1 MLTQSRAGR
10 YPLVLA
16 AALTLLGI
24 LAAPGAQAQVLRVT
38 AANAS
43 NSAVYDVNFSGSGG
57 SISVLNSDANR
68 HVSLRSLVFIPNA
81 QSGQID
87 LLVADSSRGEI
98 VRYADATGA
107 ATVVWSTASG
117 PGPKYPDGL
126 SVDVAGNLFVA
137 SSGSGKSK
145 PAQLW
150 VFPTDPLL
158 PAGAAFLA
166 PRLVDS
172 SFGGLSVQSL
182 EETLIARTS
191 SNASG
196 AGDLLLL
203 TGCPATVLVYSSA
216 DVQNVLNGGGPI
228 SPGRTL
234 ISSAQFPAGVEPG
247 GMDFW
252 PVDSSLL
259 ITTARG
265 TVLRY
270 SFTAS
275 GPVREF
281 DFATGLGNGKS
292 KLKTGI
298 EATQPVAFLANNNG
312 GEILKFGAPPA
323 GGGANPPLATV
334 TKGVQRPLGLAASN
348 LVAAPAADCLDTA
361 GGCDLMGSVLKHSV
375 GRVASLTGFVI
386 EDVCIV
392 PKDPR
397 ITQYGSCTGHSLPVG
412 QVCAG
417 FGDTVIPD
425 TMCGGS
431 GASGSGFALI
441 KSTSNSL
448 NNAKGALVVNEGFT
462 EGLLSG
468 PVNPC
473 PKTVLG
479 WAPTVGEGTVVE
491 GNSMLEITSSCGSS
505 KGLTRGLSLW
515 GIGLVLNE
523 DALPGM
529 NLADARINFAT
540 TKYEALGST
549 IALAGIQTTFRGS
562 LNACLN
568 TSRKHFDCK
577 KYGKAATQLL
587 ACDALVAANESA
599 FTGNAVNPNPSGEIR
614 GRIANLYLT
623 IKARVLGE
631 PALGSWPP

>member
-1 MLTQSRAGR
+1 MLLQSRADR
-10 YPLVLA
+10 YPLTFT
-16 AALTLLGI
+16 AALTLLVI
-24 LAAPGAQAQVLRVT
+24 LAAPGAQAQTLRVT
-38 AANAS
+38 AVNAS
-43 NSAVYDVNFSGSGG
+43 NNAVYEVNFSGSGG
-57 SISVLNSDANR
+57 SISVLNTDANR
-68 HVSLRSLVFIPNA
+68 HVSLRSVVFIPNA

-87 LLVADSSRGEI
+87 LLVADSLRGEI
-98 VRYADATGA
+98 VRYADATGD
-107 ATVVWSTASG
+107 ATVVWKAASG
-117 PGPKYPDGL
+117 PGPRFPDGL
-126 SVDVAGNLFVA
+126 SVDSAGNLFVVSA
-137 SSGSGKSK
+137 GWGIFK

-158 PAGAAFLA
+158 PAGAGFLA
-166 PRLVDS
+166 PRLIDGK
-172 SFGGLSVQSL
+172 FGVLQSL
-182 EETLIARTS
+182 EETLIARTTT
-191 SNASG
+191 NASG

-203 TGCPATVLVYSSA
+203 TGWPSTVLVYSSA
-216 DVQNVLNGGGPI
+216 DIQNVLNGGGPI
-228 SPGRTL
+228 SPSRTL
-234 ISSAQFPAGVEPG
+234 LSGAQFPAAVEPG
-247 GMDFW
+247 GIDFW
-252 PVDSSLL
+252 PVDGSLL

-270 SFTAS
+270 SFTATN
-275 GPVREF
+275 PIREF
-281 DFATGLGNGKS
+281 DFATGLGIGKF
-292 KLKTGI
+292 KVKTGT
-298 EATQPVAFLANNNG
+298 EAGQPFAFIVDHFR

-348 LVAAPAADCLDTA
+348 LAAAPAADCLDSA
-361 GGCDLMGSVLKHSV
+361 GGCDLTGSVLTHSV
-375 GRVASLTGFVI
+375 TRLASLTGFVI

-441 KSTSNSL
+441 KSTTNTL
-448 NNAKGALVVNEGFT
+448 NTAKGALIASEGIT
-462 EGLLSG
+462 EGVLSG
-468 PVNPC
+468 EVSPC

-491 GNSMLEITSSCGSS
+491 GNTMLEITSACGSS

-515 GIGLVLNE
+515 GVGLVLNE
-523 DALPGM
+523 NALPGK
-529 NLADARINFAT
+529 NLADARVKFAA

-549 IALAGIQTTFRGS
+549 ISLASVQSTFRGS
-562 LNACLN
+562 LNKCLKI
-568 TSRKHFDCK
+568 SREHFDCDG
-577 KYGKAATQLL
+577 YAKAATQLL

-599 FTGNAVNPNPSGEIR
+599 FSSNEVNPNPSGEIR

-623 IKARVLGE
+623 IKSRILGE
-631 PALGSWPP
+631 PAPGSWPP